1 MAVEAPQ
8 ARTAPDVDDREIAH
22 ELQVWRRRFTVDEYY
37 RMGEAG
43 ILGPDERVE
52 LIDGEILVM
61 SPIGDR
67 HAQHVRRL
75 RHWLSQLLGERAL
88 VDTQNPIHLSDRSEP
103 QPDVMVLRPRDDF
116 YATHPR
122 PDDVL
127 LVIEVAE
134 TTVGRDRR
142 LKFPVYAR
150 LGLPEAWLLIIPKRS
165 RPRLEIHR
173 QPTPTG
179 YQEVLQPGRGEQ
191 VSPLALPDLVLSV
204 ADLLGP

>member
-8 ARTAPDVDDREIAH
+8 ARTAPDVDDRELAR

-61 SPIGDR
+61 SPIGDS
-67 HAQHVRRL
+67 HAYHVRRL
-75 RHWLSQLLGERAL
+75 NNRLSRLVGERAL
-88 VDTQNPIHLSDRSEP
+88 VDIQNPIHLNDYSEP
-103 QPDVMVLRPRDDF
+103 QPDVVLLRPRADL
-116 YATHPR
+116 YMTHPR
-122 PDDVL
+122 PEDVL
-127 LVIEVAE
+127 LVIEVAD
-134 TTVGRDRR
+134 TTVARDRR

-150 LGLPEAWLLIIPKRS
+150 LGLLEAWLLVIPKRS
-165 RPRLEIHR
+165 RPRLEVHR
-173 QPTPTG
+173 RPTPLG
-179 YQEVLQPGRGEQ
+179 YEEVLRPGRGEH

-204 ADLLGP
+204 DDLLGP